1 MQLAYKLT
9 RHTMAY
15 AKTGAKTTNQT
26 QPDIQDQLKYI
37 NTQLYNINYSI
48 LNYTSLYL
56 FIPKLYP
63 NIP

>member
-1 MQLAYKLT
+1 
-9 RHTMAY
+9 MAY